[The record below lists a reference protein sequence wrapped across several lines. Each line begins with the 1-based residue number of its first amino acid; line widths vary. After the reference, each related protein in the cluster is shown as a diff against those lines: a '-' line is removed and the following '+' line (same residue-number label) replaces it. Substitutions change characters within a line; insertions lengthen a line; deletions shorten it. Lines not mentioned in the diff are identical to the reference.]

1 MWKQLVEKKFHQ
13 NIETFE
19 KELATS
25 QFFNEKIVFTNGC
38 FDILHLGHLTYLM
51 QARDLGNR
59 LVIGLN
65 TDASVQK
72 LKGPQRPV
80 QSQEARGLI
89 LAALRFVDAVVL
101 FDEETP
107 ENLIRQVRPNIL
119 VKGSDYEGKTIAGAD
134 FVKQQGG
141 EVVLLDFVA
150 GHSTTS
156 ILSKI

>member
-19 KELATS
+19 KELATW

-51 QARDLGNR
+51 QARDLGHR

-141 EVVLLDFVA
+141 EVVLLDFVP